1 MEDTTNTAVLDRMLE
16 ASGVKTDSELS
27 RVLGLTSQ
35 AVSKARKSN
44 KVPASWVPKVAALFN
59 VSTDW
64 IFWGKS
70 ANQPQLTQIKNGV
83 VMPHLEAIGIKEG
96 EDLIPV
102 PMVEARL
109 SAGTGSLQV
118 GGRVEKT
125 FVFPSSF
132 LRRKGSVVD
141 MVVMKVEGDSMQPE
155 ILDGDS
161 VLIDQSKTDMRPGRI
176 FAVGFEDQ
184 IYLKRIDK
192 LPGKILL
199 KSVNPAYEPVV
210 IELGEQ
216 TADSFRVIGQ
226 VLWVG
231 REYQE

>member
-1 MEDTTNTAVLDRMLE
+1 MQPFDVQFERLKKAVNADSDTALASFLGISQGSISGAKLKKQIPPAWFFQIAEKTGFSIDFLYSGKNPNNATQLSEVDVSSGSRQLSSLE
-16 ASGVKTDSELS
+16 VRDDEEL
-27 RVLGLTSQ
+27 L
-35 AVSKARKSN
+35 
-44 KVPASWVPKVAALFN
+44 
-59 VSTDW
+59 
-64 IFWGKS
+64 
-70 ANQPQLTQIKNGV
+70 
-83 VMPHLEAIGIKEG
+83 
-96 EDLIPV
+96 LI

-109 SAGTGSLQV
+109 SAGKGSIQV
-118 GGRVEKT
+118 SDQIERN

-132 LRRKGSVVD
+132 LRRKGNISS
-141 MVVMKVEGDSMQPE
+141 MVVMKVDGDSMQPE
-155 ILDGDS
+155 IMDGDS
-161 VLIDQSKTDMRPGRI
+161 VLIDQSKTDIRLGRI

-216 TADSFRVIGQ
+216 TADSFRLIGQ

>member
-1 MEDTTNTAVLDRMLE
+1 MEDTTTTEALDRMRE
-16 ASGVKTDSELS
+16 ASGAKSDSELA
-27 RVLGLTSQ
+27 RFLGKTPQ
-35 AVSKARKSN
+35 AVSKARKDN
-44 KVPASWVPKVAALFN
+44 KVPISWVPRIAAQFN

-64 IFWGKS
+64 LFWGKP
-70 ANQPQLTQIKNGV
+70 AAQHQLTQIKNGV
-83 VMPHLEAIGIKEG
+83 VISHLEAIGIKEG
-96 EDLIPV
+96 EDLLSV

-109 SAGTGSLQV
+109 SAGKGSLQV

-132 LRRKGSVVD
+132 LHRKGSVAD
-141 MVVMKVEGDSMQPE
+141 MVMMKVEGDSMQPE
-155 ILDGDS
+155 IMDGDA
-161 VLIDQSKTDMRPGRI
+161 VLIDQSKVDMRPGRI